1 MNCPLKRPTGPALA
15 QRLARRLTL
24 TSLLFLSLLS
34 TLSPTIVAK
43 APEPRVL
50 IDAAH
55 QNFHTAEGRY
65 APLVGLLRESG
76 FAVRSAN
83 AALTPELLRTT
94 DVLVIA
100 NALHAS
106 NVDRWELPI
115 TPAFSKAETALLT
128 AWVENGGALLL
139 IADHFPFPGAV
150 ADLAANFG
158 FRLFNGFA
166 IRSDVT
172 AEDIFDLKVGSLRP
186 HPQITGADL
195 KPPVTRIAAF
205 TGSAFEVTAEAQPL
219 MVLGKDYELWLTSRA
234 WEFRAD
240 TPKRSASGLL
250 QGATRL
256 HGKGRVAVFAEA
268 AMFTSQLA
276 PDGQTS
282 IGFDA
287 PAARDNRAFVIH
299 VFRWLSDSVNRR

>member
-1 MNCPLKRPTGPALA
+1 MKRPTASAEAP
-15 QRLARRLTL
+15 QWARRLTL

-34 TLSPTIVAK
+34 TLSPAIAAK
-43 APEPRVL
+43 PREPVVL

-55 QNFHTAEGRY
+55 HNFHTAEGRY
-65 APLVGLLRESG
+65 APLVELLQQSG
-76 FAVRSAN
+76 FAVRSAS
-83 AALTPELLRTT
+83 AALTPELLRTA
-94 DVLVIA
+94 DVLVVA

-106 NVDRWELPI
+106 NVDRWESPI
-115 TPAFSKAETALLT
+115 TPAFSEAETALLT
-128 AWVENGGALLL
+128 TWVENGGALLL

-150 ADLAANFG
+150 ADLAAKFG

-172 AEDIFDLKVGSLRP
+172 AEDIFDLDLGSLRS
-186 HPQITGADL
+186 HQQITGAQL

-234 WEFRAD
+234 WEFRTD
-240 TPKRSASGLL
+240 TPKKSASGLL

-268 AMFTSQLA
+268 AMFTSQSG
-276 PDGQTS
+276 PDGATS

-287 PAARDNRAFVIH
+287 PAARDNRAFIIN
-299 VFRWLSDSVNRR
+299 VFRWLTDSVNRR

>member
-1 MNCPLKRPTGPALA
+1 MKLP
-15 QRLARRLTL
+15 ARRLTL
-24 TSLLFLSLLS
+24 TSLLFVSLLS
-34 TLSPTIVAK
+34 TLPPTIA
-43 APEPRVL
+43 AETRRPRVL

-55 QNFHTAEGRY
+55 HNFHTAEGRY
-65 APLVGLLRESG
+65 APLARLLQESG
-76 FAVRSAN
+76 FAVHSATGPI
-83 AALTPELLRTT
+83 TPQLLQTT
-94 DVLVIA
+94 DILVIA

-106 NVDRWELPI
+106 NVDRWELPVA
-115 TPAFSKAETALLT
+115 PAFSAEETGLLT
-128 AWVENGGALLL
+128 SWVENGGSLLL
-139 IADHFPFPGAV
+139 IADHFPFPGAI

-166 IRSDVT
+166 IRADVA
-172 AEDIFDLKVGSLRP
+172 AEDVFDLDLGSLRP
-186 HPQITGADL
+186 HKQITGADL
-195 KPPVTRIAAF
+195 KTPVTQIAAF
-205 TGSAFEVTAEAQPL
+205 TGSAFEAPTEAQPL

-240 TPKRSASGLL
+240 TPRRSANGLL
-250 QGATRL
+250 QGATHS

-268 AMFTSQLA
+268 AMFTSQST

-299 VFRWLSDSVNRR
+299 VFRWLTDPINRR

>member
-1 MNCPLKRPTGPALA
+1 MKLPA
-15 QRLARRLTL
+15 RLLTL
-24 TSLLFLSLLS
+24 TSLLFVSLLS
-34 TLSPTIVAK
+34 TLPPTIA
-43 APEPRVL
+43 AETRRPRVL

-55 QNFHTAEGRY
+55 HNFHTAEGRY
-65 APLVGLLRESG
+65 APLARLLQESG
-76 FAVRSAN
+76 FAVHSATGPI
-83 AALTPELLRTT
+83 TPQLLQTI
-94 DVLVIA
+94 DILVIA

-106 NVDRWELPI
+106 NVDRWELPVA
-115 TPAFSKAETALLT
+115 PAFSAEETGLLT
-128 AWVENGGALLL
+128 SWVENGGSLLL
-139 IADHFPFPGAV
+139 IADHFPFPGAI

-166 IRSDVT
+166 IRADVA
-172 AEDIFDLKVGSLRP
+172 AEDVFDLDLGSLRP
-186 HPQITGADL
+186 HKQITGADL
-195 KPPVTRIAAF
+195 KTPVTQIAAF
-205 TGSAFEVTAEAQPL
+205 TGSAFEAPTEAQPL

-240 TPKRSASGLL
+240 TPRRSANGLL
-250 QGATRL
+250 QGATHS

-268 AMFTSQLA
+268 AMFTSQST

-299 VFRWLSDSVNRR
+299 VFRWLTDPINRR

>member
-1 MNCPLKRPTGPALA
+1 MKLPA
-15 QRLARRLTL
+15 RLLTL
-24 TSLLFLSLLS
+24 TSLLFVSLLS
-34 TLSPTIVAK
+34 TLPPTIA
-43 APEPRVL
+43 AETRRPRVL

-55 QNFHTAEGRY
+55 HNFHTAEGRY
-65 APLVGLLRESG
+65 APLARLLQESG
-76 FAVRSAN
+76 FTVHSATGPI
-83 AALTPELLRTT
+83 TPQLLQTT
-94 DVLVIA
+94 DILVIA

-106 NVDRWELPI
+106 NVDRWELPVA
-115 TPAFSKAETALLT
+115 PAFSAEETGLLT
-128 AWVENGGALLL
+128 SWVENGGSLLL
-139 IADHFPFPGAV
+139 IADHFPFPGAI

-166 IRSDVT
+166 IRADVA
-172 AEDIFDLKVGSLRP
+172 AEDVFDLDLGSLRP
-186 HPQITGADL
+186 HKQITGADL
-195 KPPVTRIAAF
+195 KTPVTQIAAF
-205 TGSAFEVTAEAQPL
+205 TGSAFEAPTEAQPL

-240 TPKRSASGLL
+240 TPRRSANGLL
-250 QGATRL
+250 QGATHS

-268 AMFTSQLA
+268 AMFTSQST

-299 VFRWLSDSVNRR
+299 VFRWLTDPINRR

>member
-1 MNCPLKRPTGPALA
+1 MKLPA
-15 QRLARRLTL
+15 RLLTL
-24 TSLLFLSLLS
+24 TSLLFVSLLS
-34 TLSPTIVAK
+34 TLPPTIA
-43 APEPRVL
+43 AETRRPRVL

-55 QNFHTAEGRY
+55 HNFHTAEGRY
-65 APLVGLLRESG
+65 APLARLLQESG
-76 FAVRSAN
+76 FAVHSATGPI
-83 AALTPELLRTT
+83 TPQLLQTT
-94 DVLVIA
+94 DILVIA

-106 NVDRWELPI
+106 NVDRWELPVA
-115 TPAFSKAETALLT
+115 PAFSAEETGLLT
-128 AWVENGGALLL
+128 AWVENGGSLLL
-139 IADHFPFPGAV
+139 IADHFPFPGAI

-166 IRSDVT
+166 IRADVA
-172 AEDIFDLKVGSLRP
+172 AEDVFDLDLGSLRP
-186 HPQITGADL
+186 HKQITGADL
-195 KPPVTRIAAF
+195 KTPVTQIAAF
-205 TGSAFEVTAEAQPL
+205 TGSAFEAPTEAQPL

-240 TPKRSASGLL
+240 TPRRSANGLL
-250 QGATRL
+250 QGATHS

-268 AMFTSQLA
+268 AMFTSQST

-299 VFRWLSDSVNRR
+299 VFRWLTDPINRR

>member
-1 MNCPLKRPTGPALA
+1 MKLPA
-15 QRLARRLTL
+15 RLLTL
-24 TSLLFLSLLS
+24 TSLLFVSLLS
-34 TLSPTIVAK
+34 TLPPTIA
-43 APEPRVL
+43 AETRRPRVL

-55 QNFHTAEGRY
+55 HNFHTAEGRY
-65 APLVGLLRESG
+65 APLARLLQESG
-76 FAVRSAN
+76 FAVHSATGPI
-83 AALTPELLRTT
+83 TPQLLQTT
-94 DVLVIA
+94 DILVIA

-106 NVDRWELPI
+106 NVDRWELPVA
-115 TPAFSKAETALLT
+115 PAFSAEETGLLT
-128 AWVENGGALLL
+128 SWVENGGSLLL
-139 IADHFPFPGAV
+139 IADHFPFPGAI

-166 IRSDVT
+166 IRADVA
-172 AEDIFDLKVGSLRP
+172 AEDVFDLDLGSLRP
-186 HPQITGADL
+186 HKQITGADL
-195 KPPVTRIAAF
+195 KTPVTQIAAF
-205 TGSAFEVTAEAQPL
+205 TGSAFEAPTEAQPL

-240 TPKRSASGLL
+240 TPRRSANGLL
-250 QGATRL
+250 QGATHS

-268 AMFTSQLA
+268 AMFTSQSA

-299 VFRWLSDSVNRR
+299 VFRWLTDPINRR

>member
-1 MNCPLKRPTGPALA
+1 MKQQAELALA
-15 QRLARRLTL
+15 RSSVRHFILTL
-24 TSLLFLSLLS
+24 LLFLSVLS
-34 TLSPTIVAK
+34 ALPTAVAT
-43 APEPRVL
+43 ETSQRRVL

-55 QNFHTAEGRY
+55 HNFHTAEGRY
-65 APLVGLLRESG
+65 APLVELLQSSS
-76 FAVRSAN
+76 FAVHSAS
-83 AALTPELLRTT
+83 AALTPELLQTT

-106 NVDRWELPI
+106 NVDRWELPVK
-115 TPAFSKAETALLT
+115 PAFSEAETALLT
-128 AWVENGGALLL
+128 TWVENGGALLL

-150 ADLAANFG
+150 ADLAAQFG

-172 AEDIFDLKVGSLRP
+172 AEDIFDLDLGSLKS
-186 HPQITGADL
+186 HQQITGAHL

-219 MVLGKDYELWLTSRA
+219 LVLGQDYELWLTSRA
-234 WEFRAD
+234 WEFRTD
-240 TPKRSASGLL
+240 TPRKSASGLL

-268 AMFTSQLA
+268 AMFTSQSG
-276 PDGQTS
+276 PDGATS

-287 PAARDNRAFVIH
+287 PAARDNRAFILN
-299 VFRWLSDSVNRR
+299 VFRWLTDSVNPR

>member
-1 MNCPLKRPTGPALA
+1 MKLPA
-15 QRLARRLTL
+15 RLLTL
-24 TSLLFLSLLS
+24 TSLLFVSLLS
-34 TLSPTIVAK
+34 TLPPTIA
-43 APEPRVL
+43 AETRRPRVL

-55 QNFHTAEGRY
+55 HNFPTADGRY
-65 APLVGLLRESG
+65 APLARLLHESG
-76 FAVRSAN
+76 FAVHSATGPI
-83 AALTPELLRTT
+83 TPQLLQTT
-94 DVLVIA
+94 DILVIA

-106 NVDRWELPI
+106 NVDRWELPVA
-115 TPAFSKAETALLT
+115 PAFSAEETGLLT
-128 AWVENGGALLL
+128 SWVENGGSLLL
-139 IADHFPFPGAV
+139 IADHFPFPGAI

-166 IRSDVT
+166 IRADVA
-172 AEDIFDLKVGSLRP
+172 AEDVFDLDLGSLRP
-186 HPQITGADL
+186 HKQITGADL
-195 KPPVTRIAAF
+195 KAPVTRIAAF
-205 TGSAFEVTAEAQPL
+205 TGSAFEAPTGAQPL

-240 TPKRSASGLL
+240 TPRRSANGLL
-250 QGATRL
+250 QGATHS

-268 AMFTSQLA
+268 AMFTSQST

-299 VFRWLSDSVNRR
+299 VFRWLTDPINRR

>member
-1 MNCPLKRPTGPALA
+1 MKLPA
-15 QRLARRLTL
+15 RLLTL
-24 TSLLFLSLLS
+24 TSLLFVSLLS
-34 TLSPTIVAK
+34 TLPPTIA
-43 APEPRVL
+43 AETRRPRVL

-55 QNFHTAEGRY
+55 HNFHTAEGRY
-65 APLVGLLRESG
+65 APLARLLQESG
-76 FAVRSAN
+76 FAVHSATGPI
-83 AALTPELLRTT
+83 TPQLLQTT
-94 DVLVIA
+94 DILVIA

-106 NVDRWELPI
+106 NVDRWELPVA
-115 TPAFSKAETALLT
+115 PAFSAEETGLLT
-128 AWVENGGALLL
+128 SWVENGGSLLL
-139 IADHFPFPGAV
+139 LADHVPFPGAI

-166 IRSDVT
+166 IRADVA
-172 AEDIFDLKVGSLRP
+172 AEDVFDLDLGSLRP
-186 HPQITGADL
+186 HKQITGADL
-195 KPPVTRIAAF
+195 KTPVTQIAAF
-205 TGSAFEVTAEAQPL
+205 TGSAFEAPTEAQPL

-240 TPKRSASGLL
+240 TPRRSANGLL
-250 QGATRL
+250 QGATHS

-268 AMFTSQLA
+268 AMFTSQST

-299 VFRWLSDSVNRR
+299 VFRWLTDPINRR

>member
-1 MNCPLKRPTGPALA
+1 MKLPA
-15 QRLARRLTL
+15 RLLTL
-24 TSLLFLSLLS
+24 TSLLFVSLLS
-34 TLSPTIVAK
+34 TLPPTIA
-43 APEPRVL
+43 AETRRPRVL

-55 QNFHTAEGRY
+55 HNFHTAEGRY
-65 APLVGLLRESG
+65 APLARLLQESG
-76 FAVRSAN
+76 FAVHSATGPI
-83 AALTPELLRTT
+83 TPQLLQTT
-94 DVLVIA
+94 DILVIA

-106 NVDRWELPI
+106 NVDRWELPVA
-115 TPAFSKAETALLT
+115 PAFSAEETGLLT
-128 AWVENGGALLL
+128 SWVENGGSLLL
-139 IADHFPFPGAV
+139 IADHFPFPGAI

-166 IRSDVT
+166 IRADVA
-172 AEDIFDLKVGSLRP
+172 AEDVFDLDLGSLRP
-186 HPQITGADL
+186 HKQITGADL
-195 KPPVTRIAAF
+195 KTPVTRIAAF
-205 TGSAFEVTAEAQPL
+205 TGSAFEAPTEAQPL

-240 TPKRSASGLL
+240 TPRRSANGLL
-250 QGATRL
+250 QGATHS

-268 AMFTSQLA
+268 AMFTSQSA

-299 VFRWLSDSVNRR
+299 VFRWLTDPINRR

>member
-1 MNCPLKRPTGPALA
+1 MKLP
-15 QRLARRLTL
+15 ARRLTL
-24 TSLLFLSLLS
+24 TSLLFVSLLS
-34 TLSPTIVAK
+34 TLPPTIA
-43 APEPRVL
+43 AETRRPRVL

-55 QNFHTAEGRY
+55 HNFHTAEGRY
-65 APLVGLLRESG
+65 APLARLLQESG
-76 FAVRSAN
+76 FAVHSATGPI
-83 AALTPELLRTT
+83 TPQLLQTT
-94 DVLVIA
+94 DILVIA

-106 NVDRWELPI
+106 NVDRWELPVA
-115 TPAFSKAETALLT
+115 PAFSAEETGLLT
-128 AWVENGGALLL
+128 AWVENGGSLLL
-139 IADHFPFPGAV
+139 IADHFPFPGAI

-166 IRSDVT
+166 IRADVA
-172 AEDIFDLKVGSLRP
+172 AEDVFDLDLGSLRP
-186 HPQITGADL
+186 HKQITGADL
-195 KPPVTRIAAF
+195 KTPVTQIAAF
-205 TGSAFEVTAEAQPL
+205 TGSAFEAPTEAQPL

-240 TPKRSASGLL
+240 TPRRSANGLL
-250 QGATRL
+250 QGATHS

-268 AMFTSQLA
+268 AMFTSQSA

-299 VFRWLSDSVNRR
+299 VFRWLTDPINRR

>member
-1 MNCPLKRPTGPALA
+1 MKLPA
-15 QRLARRLTL
+15 RLLTL
-24 TSLLFLSLLS
+24 TSLLFVSLLS
-34 TLSPTIVAK
+34 TLPPTIA
-43 APEPRVL
+43 AETRRPRVL

-55 QNFHTAEGRY
+55 HNFHTAEGRY
-65 APLVGLLRESG
+65 APLARLLQESG
-76 FAVRSAN
+76 FAVHSATGPI
-83 AALTPELLRTT
+83 TPQLLQTT
-94 DVLVIA
+94 DILVVA

-106 NVDRWELPI
+106 NVDRWELPVA
-115 TPAFSKAETALLT
+115 PAFSAEETGLLT
-128 AWVENGGALLL
+128 SWVENGGSLLL
-139 IADHFPFPGAV
+139 IADHFPFPGAI

-166 IRSDVT
+166 IRADVA
-172 AEDIFDLKVGSLRP
+172 AEDVFDLDLGSLRP
-186 HPQITGADL
+186 HKQITGADL
-195 KPPVTRIAAF
+195 KTPVTQIAAF
-205 TGSAFEVTAEAQPL
+205 TGSAFEAPTEAQPL

-240 TPKRSASGLL
+240 TPRRSANGLL
-250 QGATRL
+250 QGATHS

-268 AMFTSQLA
+268 AMFTSQST

-299 VFRWLSDSVNRR
+299 VFRWLTDPINRR